1 MFIKKV
7 LHIKIALLSNIL
19 QAIPEVDIYIYI
31 KNNLSEFYS
40 GRPVYR
46 ECQPFR

>member
-19 QAIPEVDIYIYI
+19 QAIPEVDIYI